1 MAKNLEAFYDTE
13 TTGADPT
20 FDQVLQMAAILT
32 DDDFEELETF
42 DERSRLAPHMVPTP
56 GALKVTHVDPYGI
69 ERAPRSAYAFAKHM
83 HATFLRWADMSNV
96 FASSGWNTLGYD
108 EEIARR
114 MYYMNLLDPY
124 VTSGKNKIRVDYL
137 LMTRALAAR
146 NPAVLVIPKRADTG
160 KPNFKLENIATANGF
175 DGHNA
180 HDALGDVRATI
191 HMARFVRDIDRSL
204 FDHVRAMGSAN
215 DAMSFVED
223 EKIFRLLGGP
233 MINPGILDVCLLA
246 TDPNNPKAKTAW
258 NLAVDP
264 TPFLDLSPEDIL
276 AAMKKSGTP
285 FRSVKCHKSPL
296 VFPMGWEF
304 LNHASGTEAPT
315 PDLIDA
321 RSKMILEH
329 RDFQARTAE
338 ALRLKTASYE
348 ANEHLEEK
356 IYDGFPSWADKDR
369 MKAFHNASSW
379 ERRLEI
385 RKTFEKKELKQIAT
399 RIIWAEAPHVL
410 DPETRAAIDAKVA
423 ETRFTLETDYPWT
436 TIGKFMEELEEWDAK
451 LPGDEEVAN
460 IRQWVLE
467 TFPIA
472 AEWRPKPK
480 EDEAVAADTSTEG
493 TAAGGP
499 VDEEE
504 AAAAALEAEQLAPTT
519 LVPTDCVPGDNA
531 PVSVLAEV
539 TTPVATE
546 DAPAPQGA
554 APPAKA
560 KSRKAPSYLDGLD

>member
-1 MAKNLEAFYDTE
+1 MAKPLEAFYDTE

-56 GALKVTHVDPYGI
+56 GALKVTHVDPYEI

-83 HATFLRWADMSNV
+83 HATFQRWADMSTV

-146 NPAVLVIPKRADTG
+146 NPDVLVIPKRADTG

-175 DGHNA
+175 TGHNA

-264 TPFLDLSPEDIL
+264 TPFLDLPPEEIL

-285 FRSVKCHKSPL
+285 FRGVKCHKSPL

-338 ALRLKTASYE
+338 ALRLKAASYE

-379 ERRLEI
+379 EARVKI
-385 RKTFEKKELKQIAT
+385 KDAFEKKELRQIGT
-399 RIIWAEAPHVL
+399 RIIWAEAPHAL
-410 DPETRAAIDAKVA
+410 DPGVRAAIDAKVA
-423 ETRFTLETDYPWT
+423 ETRFTLDTDYPWT
-436 TIGKFMEELEEWDAK
+436 TIGKFMEELVEWDEK

-460 IRQWVLE
+460 IRKWVLE

-472 AEWRPKPK
+472 AEWQPKPK
-480 EDEAVAADTSTEG
+480 EGEAVAAESSDG
-493 TAAGGP
+493 TAPAGP
-499 VDEEE
+499 VDEDE

-519 LVPTDCVPGDNA
+519 VVPPACADAGDTAGTVSSDA
-531 PVSVLAEV
+531 PVSEAAAIGAR
-539 TTPVATE
+539 PK
-546 DAPAPQGA
+546 GA
-554 APPAKA
+554 APPAKP